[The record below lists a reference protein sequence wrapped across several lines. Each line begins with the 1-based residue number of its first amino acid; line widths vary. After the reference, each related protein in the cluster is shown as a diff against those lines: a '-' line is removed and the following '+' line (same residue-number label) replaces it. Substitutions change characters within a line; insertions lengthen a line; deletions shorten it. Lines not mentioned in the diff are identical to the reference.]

1 MKKYKNFIFII
12 LCLIISLIIITFN
25 IYMDPY
31 DTKNF
36 DNTTMDHL
44 ENSKKIAYTHLNYT
58 KKNKYEY
65 LVIGQSYTSGISG
78 IIYKYS
84 CKAKDQIY
92 YLLLEDMSF
101 EELYDLL
108 KYYLK
113 LHPETKNILFAME
126 VGPFI
131 LNDNDRYEI
140 PKNPPGKFAD
150 FINLYFSI
158 SATKK
163 SVNKLI
169 SLNKRENSQ
178 NLTPG
183 KDYYNYNEKRIFY
196 SHQAF
201 VEKNVNKFKRI
212 YEFLKQKDL
221 KVLYFI
227 PPVNALFI
235 VSNYENVE
243 IFKRKIAEITPF
255 YDYAY
260 VNDYTTKPIGY
271 YFTDAIHVNY
281 NFFGKEISDLLMLN
295 NANEEY
301 TAFITSENINTIL
314 NQQKNLKD
322 DYIKNNKKYI
332 DSYLE
337 LYPSGKFN
345 DEQYD
350 KKLYRSDEQKVLENY
365 LEKKYKSSLLTCG

>member
-1 MKKYKNFIFII
+1 
-12 LCLIISLIIITFN
+12 
-25 IYMDPY
+25 MDPY

-65 LVIGQSYTSGISG
+65 LVIGQSNTSGISG